1 MERTVQALAVRL
13 AALLV
18 VVGVGLGLGVGV
30 GVGRAGAESVRP
42 VVLVFGDSLV
52 WEAEQYLSSFLTVD
66 HDVRVFAVGG
76 TAICDYADDVVRR
89 SAELHPRMVVLAFSG
104 NSLTTCMLPPPG
116 TPNDQRW
123 IVTKYQRDLDGIV
136 APLGRMGVSV
146 TLVGAPPR
154 LERVGDAVERPTT
167 WTIGAVPSNMVS
179 VETNVNGVYESTA
192 ARARA
197 RGFDVGYVDGGRRLK
212 SPSGGWTKVLPCS
225 VIDPGSACVA
235 GLVTV
240 RAFDLV
246 HFCPEVMVATEGV
259 VQRCPVYSGGAV
271 RYALAID
278 AYVRNRIETS
288 ADAVHGGSLSTD
300 WTIDADG
307 LTVPVVGEVGCFV
320 VRD

>member
-1 MERTVQALAVRL
+1 MGHRVKVLMVGLALS
-13 AALLV
+13 LLG
-18 VVGVGLGLGVGV
+18 VGVGLGVGAD
-30 GVGRAGAESVRP
+30 RASAGSVRP
-42 VVLVFGDSLV
+42 TVLVFGDSLV
-52 WEAEQYLSSFLTVD
+52 WEAEQYLSSLLGVD

-116 TPNDQRW
+116 TTNDRRW

-136 APLGRMGVSV
+136 GPLGRMGVSM

-154 LERVGDAVERPTT
+154 LERVGDPVVRPET
-167 WTIGAVPSNMVS
+167 WTVGAVPSNMVS
-179 VETNVNGVYESTA
+179 VETDVNGVYESTA
-192 ARARA
+192 LRARG

-225 VIDPGSACVA
+225 VIDPGSACAA

-259 VQRCPVYSGGAV
+259 VQRCPVHSGGAV
-271 RYALAID
+271 RYTLAID
-278 AYVRNRIETS
+278 SYVRNRIATS
-288 ADAVHGGSLSTD
+288 ADAVHGGTLSTD
-300 WTIDADG
+300 WTIDTDG

>member
-1 MERTVQALAVRL
+1 MVRTATAVVMALLAVAVSL
-13 AALLV
+13 CVPA
-18 VVGVGLGLGVGV
+18 
-30 GVGRAGAESVRP
+30 GRASAEADRP
-42 VVLVFGDSLV
+42 LVLVFGDSLV
-52 WEAEQYLSSFLTVD
+52 WEAEPYLSTLLAVD

-89 SAELHPRMVVLAFSG
+89 SAAEHPRMVVLAFSG

-116 TPNDQRW
+116 TPNDRRW
-123 IVTKYQRDLDGIV
+123 IVAKYQRDLDGIV
-136 APLGRMGVSV
+136 ATLGRLGVSM

-154 LERVGDAVERPTT
+154 LERVGDPVERPTT
-167 WTIGAVPSNMVS
+167 WTVGAVPSNMVS
-179 VETNVNGVYESTA
+179 VETDVNSVYESTA

-225 VIDPGSACVA
+225 VLDPGSACDA

-278 AYVRNRIETS
+278 SYVRNRIATS

-307 LTVPVVGEVGCFV
+307 LTVPIVGEVGCFV
-320 VRD
+320 VRE

>member
-1 MERTVQALAVRL
+1 MEHRVKVLTVWLAVS
-13 AALLV
+13 LV
-18 VVGVGLGLGVGV
+18 FVGATVGAGVGV
-30 GVGRAGAESVRP
+30 EGADAESVRP
-42 VVLVFGDSLV
+42 TVLVFGDSLV
-52 WEAEQYLSSFLTVD
+52 WEAEEYLSAFLAVD

-76 TAICDYADDVVRR
+76 TAICDYAADVVRR

-123 IVTKYQRDLDGIV
+123 IVTKYQWDLDGIV
-136 APLGRMGVSV
+136 GPLGRMGVSM

-154 LERVGDAVERPTT
+154 LERVGDPVVRPTT
-167 WTIGAVPSNMVS
+167 WTVGAVPSNMVS
-179 VETNVNGVYESTA
+179 VETNVNSVYESTA

-197 RGFDVGYVDGGRRLK
+197 RGFDVGYVDGGRGLK

-225 VIDPGSACVA
+225 VIDPGSACET
-235 GLVTV
+235 GLVSV
-240 RAFDLV
+240 RAVDLV

-278 AYVRNRIETS
+278 AYVRARIETS
-288 ADAVHGGSLSTD
+288 ADAVHGGSPATD

-307 LTVPVVGEVGCFV
+307 LTVPIVGEVGCFV